1 MGDVGCGMRG
11 DWERGDKEMAAELG
25 AWHLEHQTSNIKHS
39 PPQKTHLQPINKKL
53 FYQFG
58 SLDKYYFIVF

>member
-1 MGDVGCGMRG
+1 MWERG
-11 DWERGDKEMAAELG
+11 DWERGDWEMAAELG
-25 AWHLEHQTSNIKHS
+25 TSNIEHQTLCS
-39 PPQKTHLQPINKKL
+39 PKTQFQPINKKL